1 MTEYV
6 TPMISTVLKKY
17 QTSAT
22 KSLQGPGHAL
32 TTAGVLDIVTNGRS
46 ESPGLNGKCQASP
59 PVVALIKKEILS
71 SPEPQD
77 LQHHECSTRGT
88 PPQIYSPAT
97 PPRELSQPILSVA
110 DAGCGEL
117 YETKLEG
124 KTIGCFSV
132 GGEMRL
138 CLPQFLNNV
147 LNDFSLEQINRI
159 FDELGIYCSQCTHD
173 QLVEFK
179 AAKILPSDVKA
190 SGLITR
196 TDAERLC
203 AALLHRSD
211 RNSYVPIE
219 SLAKG
224 ALSFHVYHKCFGKC
238 EGICTPDMYSYQKPT
253 CIKCLECDGWFS
265 PQKFVGHVHRK
276 FENHTC
282 HWGFDSRNWHDYL
295 HVALDVEN
303 REKYQIILDQLKE
316 VELKEMHKAQRELEH
331 KKRKAEMLM
340 DDGLLGSGPVLGLA
354 GHPHGLVGALA
365 PPPPPPMKQ
374 PQMDIPSGKKQ
385 MQQLKGATVA
395 ASALEYQY
403 QVMYAHCVQK
413 ERERER
419 EHLPHSHPLP
429 RQHRAVLVATAPYPH
444 LPQYPTPPTLNSSS
458 AFRPWGPDTT
468 KAFLHA
474 YGATLSS
481 LPYACQE
488 PPELQNPERVVRS
501 TDKRYAER
509 TYQPNV
515 ALAPRKSILSKERDK
530 DRERMER
537 EVMER
542 QRLREKE
549 TDHQVVHIKQERSQ
563 TPTASPP
570 EGVAAPLDVVEPPHP
585 SSSGSNSP
593 LPAHLPAAPATAP
606 PNAGGAPPTPTN
618 LRNMRSPEEFSAGG
632 SNEITSSTSPHHQ
645 QSSHHQV
652 VQPTA
657 GAPPPSQHI
666 IATVNQHAKLLPSS
680 SSLPNGNGS
689 SSLAATNNE
698 PSRIRINKNLMS
710 QQPVVAVSGMT
721 PHHHQHHPTHMHH
734 FSHGYYKSQASSPT
748 QSSSAGLNLST
759 HSSNVVSSP
768 HHATQ
773 PKTHHNSGGPG
784 NHGLQNGKPHLG
796 SEFELSTDT
805 DDTDSLNGEPDSSAM
820 LPPWEQA
827 VESLRETRPKD
838 RERVLLI
845 LQRLL
850 QENDQ
855 YRYNNIQL
863 SELLH
868 KQDAHIADLT
878 DQLQRYRRQFEEQ
891 VCKVDLRKMPFKHQ
905 TRLENVVEAGRGEA
919 EEDDELEEEEMEDR
933 ANNNN
938 QQELSP
944 LIKAPTN
951 GLRRSVTP
959 TNCSGSEGGD
969 CEKPDEPE
977 SKRIKLQ
984 VEEKTEDKQVENE
997 ESPSNGTE
1005 SHDLDKLEKNADK
1018 ADPTNNPK
1026 SPQPSQISSD
1036 EEMEEDEDEDEED
1049 EDEEVQVE
1057 APHSS
1062 ALATPPT
1069 ATTPLSPDSAAT
1081 AGQLFDSSNS
1091 SDESSMK
1098 KAQMSACHALEK
1110 MSSNVGSDETN
1121 PRLAE
1126 ESQEEEAEE
1135 DPEEDDSDDDEMPLQ
1150 QRQQQQRQRVAPQS
1164 VLIGSSV
1171 AGHHPAP
1178 PHPPMATKASKKQ
1191 TPPAPP
1197 TAAATTTASATT
1209 NCELQIK
1216 KEIA

>member
-22 KSLQGPGHAL
+22 KSLQGPGHTL
-32 TTAGVLDIVTNGRS
+32 TSAGVLDIATNGRS
-46 ESPGLNGKCQASP
+46 DSPGLGLSNGKCQASP

-71 SPEPQD
+71 SPEPQE
-77 LQHHECSTRGT
+77 LHHECSSRGT
-88 PPQIYSPAT
+88 PPQIYPPAT

-159 FDELGIYCSQCTHD
+159 FDELGIYCSQCTPD

-253 CIKCLECDGWFS
+253 CIQCLECDGWFS

-276 FENHTC
+276 FENQTC

-316 VELKEMHKAQRELEH
+316 VELKEMHKAQRELDH

-340 DDGLLGSGPVLGLA
+340 DDGLLGSGHVLGLA

-365 PPPPPPMKQ
+365 PPPPPPLKQ

-385 MQQLKGATVA
+385 LQQLKGTSAA
-395 ASALEYQY
+395 ASTFEYHY
-403 QVMYAHCVQK
+403 QFMCAHL
-413 ERERER
+413 ERER
-419 EHLPHSHPLP
+419 EHLPHSHPLSH
-429 RQHRAVLVATAPYPH
+429 QHRAVLVAHPH
-444 LPQYPTPPTLNSSS
+444 GPHHHPPPTLNSAS
-458 AFRPWGPDTT
+458 AFRPWGPTNS

-474 YGATLSS
+474 YNATLSS

-530 DRERMER
+530 DRERLER
-537 EVMER
+537 EVMVR

-563 TPTASPP
+563 TPPPPTTSPP
-570 EGVAAPLDVVEPPHP
+570 EVLQAPLDVVEAPQT

-593 LPAHLPAAPATAP
+593 LPAHLPATPATRP
-606 PNAGGAPPTPTN
+606 PNAADAPPTPTN

-645 QSSHHQV
+645 QSSHLQV
-652 VQPTA
+652 VPQSA
-657 GAPPPSQHI
+657 GAQPPSQHV

-689 SSLAATNNE
+689 SPLAATNNE
-698 PSRIRINKNLMS
+698 PSRIRINKNLMGH
-710 QQPVVAVSGMT
+710 QPVVGVSGIA
-721 PHHHQHHPTHMHH
+721 PHHNSHHPTHMHH
-734 FSHGYYKSQASSPT
+734 FSLGYYKSQASSPT

-768 HHATQ
+768 HPPNHQ
-773 PKTHHNSGGPG
+773 KSQHSSGGSG
-784 NHGLQNGKPHLG
+784 IHSLKNGKPHLG

-827 VESLRETRPKD
+827 VESLRETRPRD
-838 RERVLLI
+838 RERVLHL

-850 QENDQ
+850 QENHQ

-868 KQDAHIADLT
+868 KQDLHIADLT
-878 DQLQRYRRQFEEQ
+878 EQLQRYRRQCEEQ
-891 VCKVDLRKMPFKHQ
+891 VCKVDLRKMPYKPQ
-905 TRLENVVEAGRGEA
+905 TRLEEPVEEGRGDP
-919 EEDDELEEEEMEDR
+919 EENEDLEEEEMEDR

-938 QQELSP
+938 QQELSSLAKP
-944 LIKAPTN
+944 PTN
-951 GLRRSVTP
+951 GLRRIATP
-959 TNCSGSEGGD
+959 LNCCVSEGDFG
-969 CEKPDEPE
+969 KLGEPE

-984 VEEKTEDKQVENE
+984 AEEKLEDRQVEEE
-997 ESPSNGTE
+997 ESPSNMSEPG
-1005 SHDLDKLEKNADK
+1005 DLEK
-1018 ADPTNNPK
+1018 PQESGEK
-1026 SPQPSQISSD
+1026 SPPNSNLKSPLPSQTSSD
-1036 EEMEEDEDEDEED
+1036 EDMEEDEDEED
-1049 EDEEVQVE
+1049 EEDDEEVQIE

-1062 ALATPPT
+1062 ALAMPPT

-1098 KAQMSACHALEK
+1098 KAQMSASHALEK
-1110 MSSNVGSDETN
+1110 ISSRVGSEDNNQTRE
-1121 PRLAE
+1121 E

-1135 DPEEDDSDDDEMPLQ
+1135 NAVEDESDDDEVPLQ
-1150 QRQQQQRQRVAPQS
+1150 QRQQQQRHRVGPQTVLGGAAP
-1164 VLIGSSV
+1164 V
-1171 AGHHPAP
+1171 GHHHAP
-1178 PHPPMATKASKKQ
+1178 PHAPMATKASKKQ

-1197 TAAATTTASATT
+1197 SAATSTTASATT

-1216 KEIA
+1216 KEIT